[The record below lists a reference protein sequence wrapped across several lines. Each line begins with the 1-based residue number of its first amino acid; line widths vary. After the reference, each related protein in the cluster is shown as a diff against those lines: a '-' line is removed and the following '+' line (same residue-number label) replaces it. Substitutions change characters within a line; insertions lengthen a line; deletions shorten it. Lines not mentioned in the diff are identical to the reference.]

1 MFLFSPWIIR
11 LHNGCPPPEAVIEIC
26 PIENNQTYPVLHPP
40 NSGPQLMEDVTEEG
54 DEDEER
60 DKEDKNSNSKIEN
73 FSRGICPTREV
84 SYTFRLK
91 KRRHLRDPELHSED
105 VDAGEGGEEGDQP
118 GSYEEFVWRARYGER
133 PGDGTVSVQG
143 DGHQHVV
150 GGGQG
155 EGLQELGNRFIII

>member
-1 MFLFSPWIIR
+1 
-11 LHNGCPPPEAVIEIC
+11 
-26 PIENNQTYPVLHPP
+26 
-40 NSGPQLMEDVTEEG
+40 MEDVTEEG

-105 VDAGEGGEEGDQP
+105 VDAGEGGKEGDQP
-118 GSYEEFVWRARYGER
+118 RSNEEFVW
-133 PGDGTVSVQG
+133 
-143 DGHQHVV
+143 
-150 GGGQG
+150 
-155 EGLQELGNRFIII
+155 